1 MGERIFAIIGVAFVA
16 ALLAFQTPAAQA
28 QAKAEIKTATTSP
41 QLAWSKVPES
51 ERRVLSPLEKD
62 WAQLPGIQ
70 QRRLLGAA
78 KKYSSMTPIQQERF
92 QDRLKEWAELTPAQR
107 HVARDK
113 YKNLSTLPPA
123 KQHEL
128 REKWQAKNAQSGEP
142 ADEKPASAAK

>member
-1 MGERIFAIIGVAFVA
+1 
-16 ALLAFQTPAAQA
+16 
-28 QAKAEIKTATTSP
+28 
-41 QLAWSKVPES
+41 
-51 ERRVLSPLEKD
+51 
-62 WAQLPGIQ
+62 
-70 QRRLLGAA
+70 
-78 KKYSSMTPIQQERF
+78 MTPIQQERF

-142 ADEKPASAAK
+142 ADAKPASADK